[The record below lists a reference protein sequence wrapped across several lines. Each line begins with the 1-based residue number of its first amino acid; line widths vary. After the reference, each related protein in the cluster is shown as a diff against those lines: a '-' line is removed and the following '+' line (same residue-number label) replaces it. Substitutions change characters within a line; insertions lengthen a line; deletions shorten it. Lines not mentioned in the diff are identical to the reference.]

1 MNPDQLNQQDAGPPT
16 DGVGKEHPRGRLE
29 IILGG
34 ESRGWRGAALYSV
47 AMDAPRRVRVAETFR
62 SIFYA
67 PLSVAIHGGHFAAE
81 GLDVDVVTAKF
92 GAGTV
97 GMMTKGEADVAL
109 SGLMRSFDQAD
120 RGEAPLV
127 HFAGVND
134 RNGFFLLSREP
145 RPSFGWSDLV
155 GRTVISFGGAPT
167 PWLCMQSVLRRHGVD
182 PARIAFLRGLSTA
195 DAVAAFHARKGDFI
209 EHGPPIVDQL
219 LADGTGHLVAAM
231 GDATGP
237 VPFSSFMATRET
249 LTRDRERMLRF
260 VRGLARAQRWIAA
273 SGAGEIAAVIAPA
286 FPDIDAR
293 IRAAAVER
301 YVRQSTWARDPV
313 LTRSGFDTLQT
324 ILLSGGFI
332 RRAHRFEDLVDVEIA
347 RQAVGY

>member
-1 MNPDQLNQQDAGPPT
+1 M
-16 DGVGKEHPRGRLE
+16 
-29 IILGG
+29 
-34 ESRGWRGAALYSV
+34 
-47 AMDAPRRVRVAETFR
+47 RVAETFR

-67 PLSVAIHGGHFAAE
+67 PLSVAVHGGHFAAE
-81 GLDVDVVTAKF
+81 GLAVDVVTAEF

-97 GMMTKGEADVAL
+97 GMMQRGEADVAL

-134 RNGFFLLSREP
+134 RNGFFLLGREP
-145 RPSFGWSDLV
+145 QPSFRWSDLV

-182 PARIAFLRGLSTA
+182 PARITFLRGLSTA
-195 DAVAAFHARKGDFI
+195 DAVAAFRAGKGDFI

-219 LADGTGHLVAAM
+219 LADGTGHLAAAM

-237 VPFSSFMATRET
+237 VPFSSFMAARAT
-249 LTRDRERMLRF
+249 LARDRERLVAF
-260 VRGLARAQRWIAA
+260 VRGLARAQRWMAA

-293 IRAAAVER
+293 IRVAAVER
-301 YVRQSTWARDPV
+301 YLRQSTWAREPI
-313 LTRSGFDTLQT
+313 LTRAGFDALQT
-324 ILLSGGFI
+324 ILLDGGFI
-332 RRAHRFEDLVDVEIA
+332 TRPHRFEDLVDVDLA
-347 RQAVGY
+347 RQAGGY

>member
-1 MNPDQLNQQDAGPPT
+1 
-16 DGVGKEHPRGRLE
+16 VGA
-29 IILGG
+29 
-34 ESRGWRGAALYSV
+34 SRRI
-47 AMDAPRRVRVAETFR
+47 RVAETFR

-67 PLSVAIHGGHFAAE
+67 PLAVAIHGGHFGAE
-81 GLDVDVVTAKF
+81 GLDVDVVTAEF

-97 GMMTKGEADVAL
+97 GMMKKGEADVAL
-109 SGLMRSFDQAD
+109 SGLMRSFEQAD

-134 RNGFFLLSREP
+134 RNGFFLLSRAP

-182 PARIAFLRGLSTA
+182 PARVTFLRGLSTT
-195 DAVAAFHARKGDFI
+195 DAVAAFRAGTGDFI
-209 EHGPPIVDQL
+209 EHGPPIVDRL

-237 VPFSSFMATRET
+237 VPFSSFMASRET
-249 LTRDRERMLRF
+249 LARDRERIVRF
-260 VRGLARAQRWIAA
+260 VRGFARAQRWMAS
-273 SGAGEIAAVIAPA
+273 SGAAEIAEVIAPA
-286 FPDIDAR
+286 FPDIDR
-293 IRAAAVER
+293 PIRVAAVER

-324 ILLSGGFI
+324 ILLDGGFI

-347 RQAVGY
+347 RQAAGY